1 MDRYKV
7 GMLARSKAGH
17 DAGKVYVI
25 IDVDDTYVY
34 LADGRIR
41 TLNHLKKKKKRHVQI
56 ICKEYDVTK
65 VDDTAVKQILK
76 EWNKKVA
83 KQEEQTCQRLT

>member
-1 MDRYKV
+1 MERYKK

-25 IDVDDTYVY
+25 TDVDDTYVY

-41 TLNHLKKKKKRHVQI
+41 TLDRPKKKKKKHVQI
-56 ICKEYDVTK
+56 IMEEYDVATA
-65 VDDTAVKQILK
+65 DDAAIRRIIRNASPCVYSK
-76 EWNKKVA
+76 
-83 KQEEQTCQRLT
+83 